1 MRSAPPSTEPDP
13 PGLPGLERRV
23 LTPSQLNAEAQVAL
37 EEHFGIVRVEGELS
51 NFARPASGH
60 WYFTLKDR
68 RAQVRCAMFRSR
80 NQRVRFRPE
89 DGLRVLVRG
98 RVSLYVSR
106 GEFQLVADAIEPAGE
121 GALRLAFEQLRARLA
136 EEGLFEDARKR
147 PLPPCP
153 RHLALVTSPTGAAIR
168 DLLSVL
174 GRRWPVA
181 RVTLLPASVQG
192 EQAVPDL
199 TAALA
204 RLARWR
210 AADPGA
216 APEVVVLGR
225 GGGSLEDLWAF
236 NEEAVAR
243 AVAACP
249 VPVISA
255 VGHET
260 DYTITDFVADLRA
273 PTPSAAAELA
283 TPAAGDWWRT
293 FEERA
298 RRLAGAARRGVDADA
313 RAVALLRRRLRHPGG
328 LLRERSQRVD
338 ELELRLRRQLAGRR
352 ARGAERLAGL
362 QRRLR
367 NASPGARLRRDA
379 ERLAAL
385 RRRLHRGDP
394 RRTATAAA
402 QRVAELSRRLERAW
416 EGGRDRR
423 RRRLDA
429 AGTALQLQSPL
440 GVVDRGYAL
449 LTRPPEPGARFGELV
464 RDPATVSTGER
475 LHARLAGGVLAVT
488 VEGTVAEPDGAGK
501 GPA

>member
-1 MRSAPPSTEPDP
+1 MRSATPSTEPDP

-37 EEHFGIVRVEGELS
+37 EEQFGVVRVEGELS
-51 NFARPASGH
+51 NLARPASGH

-89 DGLRVLVRG
+89 DGLRVLVCG

-136 EEGLFEDARKR
+136 EEGLFDDARKR

-181 RVTLLPASVQG
+181 RVTLLPAAVQG
-192 EQAVPDL
+192 ERAVPDL

-210 AADPGA
+210 GADPGA

-298 RRLAGAARRGVDADA
+298 GRLAGAARRGVDADA

-394 RRTATAAA
+394 RRTAAAA
-402 QRVAELSRRLERAW
+402 GQRVAELSRRLERAW
-416 EGGRDRR
+416 EGGRERR

-464 RDPATVSTGER
+464 RDPATVTAGER

-488 VEGTVAEPDGAGK
+488 VEGTVAGADEAGK
-501 GPA
+501 GAD